1 MLVTRPTTSLGHFA
15 QGSQNIKGR
24 YPFTRVRRVAA
35 VGESFYQPA
44 LLAACGARRGEEVG
58 FECIA
63 ILIAEPDNPYDSNAV
78 RVEVEGRQVAHLSRA
93 DAVAY
98 RAAVQE
104 AAASG
109 VLIACP
115 AFIAGRGA
123 SGETPDLGIF
133 LHLPPPELALTTVR
147 RD

>member
-1 MLVTRPTTSLGHFA
+1 MGLFRRRHRGPTHSARSANVLLEGEE
-15 QGSQNIKGR
+15 
-24 YPFTRVRRVAA
+24 RVAA

-63 ILIAEPDNPYDSNAV
+63 VLVAEPENPYDSNAV
-78 RVEVEGRQVAHLSRA
+78 RVEVEERQVAHLSRA

-98 RAAVQE
+98 GAVVRTAAV
-104 AAASG
+104 AG
-109 VLIACP
+109 VVIACP

-123 SGETPDLGIF
+123 SGETSNLGIF
-133 LHLPPPELALTTVR
+133 LHLPPPERALAMVR

>member
-1 MLVTRPTTSLGHFA
+1 VGLFRRRSKLFRSAPNAGVLLEGEE
-15 QGSQNIKGR
+15 
-24 YPFTRVRRVAA
+24 RVAA

-63 ILIAEPDNPYDSNAV
+63 VLIAEPDNPYDSNAV
-78 RVEVEGRQVAHLSRA
+78 KVEVEGRQVAHLSRA

-98 RAAVQE
+98 RAAVQT

-123 SGETPDLGIF
+123 RGETPNLGIF
-133 LHLPPPELALTTVR
+133 LHLPPPGRALAMVR
-147 RD
+147 HD